1 MCRIAIQVQ
10 DVAGNWLT
18 LQYINAKTR
27 QSIQHAVFQARRL
40 RPNKTIR
47 AIDPDNGLELSQ
59 AAIAHVQ
66 VSL

>member
-27 QSIQHAVFQARRL
+27 QSIQHAVLQARSI

-59 AAIAHVQ
+59 AAIANVQ
-66 VSL
+66 VQL